1 MSKQT
6 DSLNANRRRFLQL
19 AGGST
24 VALAASGF
32 IPKPLRGLLNPMSVA
47 EAAAANQPADLSWV
61 GTDGWISLPTGPG
74 DASLAPY
81 FPDNYAPTPFN
92 AYIFGFRNV
101 TGMTSTNVLNQKMKA
116 QATAPLFWLD
126 EYDPRPGFGYDFAM
140 ELSNLGLQI
149 RPDLTDAHTLHWHG
163 FRNVIPY
170 FDGEPVGSVSVPPSR
185 TFRYIYRPR
194 DPGTYMYHCHVED
207 VEHVHMGMTGMVFV
221 RPLQNKGS
229 ADPGFQSKYPGV
241 TGIPAGKYAYND
253 LVAPNTTGST
263 AYDREF
269 TILLTEFW
277 AFAHWCDSHIQLPD
291 WTDYRSDFGLING
304 RAYPDTLAPNAV
316 FDLPDP
322 TSADP
327 YIKSPNA
334 VAYRRQA
341 NGEPLI
347 QAGYEH
353 LQYQPLSSLIECNPG
368 ERVLI
373 RFVNLGFTKA
383 SMTLPGIKMRV
394 VGKDA
399 TPMKGRDGTDTSYE
413 TNTINFGAGE
423 AVDAIFTAPGLS
435 AGATVDTY
443 PLYNREYEVA
453 NNRADSGHGG
463 QRTEVR
469 VIAAPL
475 ATQTV
480 PNQLFSV

>member
-1 MSKQT
+1 MSKNS
-6 DSLNANRRRFLQL
+6 DNHSFNRRQFLKL

-24 VALAASGF
+24 ALAAFNGF
-32 IPKPLRGLLNPMSVA
+32 VPKPVRSLLSPISIA
-47 EAAAANQPADLSWV
+47 EAGAVNEVADLSWV
-61 GTDGWISLPTGPG
+61 GTDGWISLPTGAG

-81 FPDNYAPTPFN
+81 FPDNYAPTNFN

-101 TGMTSTNVLNQKMKA
+101 TGLTPENVLNQKNKA
-116 QATAPLFWLD
+116 QATAPLFWVD
-126 EYDPRPGFGYDFAM
+126 QYDPANPYDFAM
-140 ELSNLGLQI
+140 ELSNLGLQM
-149 RPDLTDAHTLHWHG
+149 RPDLVDAHTLHWHG

-170 FDGEPVGSVSVPPSR
+170 FDGEPAGSVSVPPSR
-185 TFRYIYRPR
+185 TFRYVYRPR

-221 RPLQNKGS
+221 RPLQNKGAASIPVARVAGGDAS
-229 ADPGFQSKYPGV
+229 APMG
-241 TGIPAGKYAYND
+241 YAYND
-253 LVAPNTTGST
+253 GVAPGAAGST
-263 AYDREF
+263 AYDREY

-291 WTDYRSDFGLING
+291 WTDYKTDFALING
-304 RAYPDTLAPNAV
+304 RAYPDTLAPNTHFDPATSKNAV
-316 FDLPDP
+316 SYDRLDNGELAVP
-322 TSADP
+322 ADP
-327 YIKSPNA
+327 
-334 VAYRRQA
+334 R
-341 NGEPLI
+341 
-347 QAGYEH
+347 
-353 LQYQPLSSLIECNPG
+353 LQYQPLSALIECNAG

-383 SMTLPGIKMRV
+383 SMTLPGIKLRV

-423 AVDAIFTAPGLS
+423 AVDAIFTAPSL
-435 AGATVDTY
+435 ATGSTIDTY

-453 NNRADSGHGG
+453 NNLATGGHGG

-469 VIAAPL
+469 VYPAGELAA
-475 ATQTV
+475 QTV
-480 PNQLFSV
+480 PNQLFKTV

>member
-1 MSKQT
+1 MSKKT
-6 DSLNANRRRFLQL
+6 DSHSFNRRQFLKL
-19 AGGST
+19 AGGSA
-24 VALAASGF
+24 ALAAASGF
-32 IPKPLRGLLNPMSVA
+32 IPKPVRGLLSPINIA
-47 EAAAANQPADLSWV
+47 EAALANQPADLSWI
-61 GTDGWISLPTGPG
+61 GTDGWISLPTGAG
-74 DASLAPY
+74 DANLAPY
-81 FPDNYAPTPFN
+81 FPDNYAPANLN

-101 TGMTSTNVLNQKMKA
+101 TGLTQTQVLGQKMKA

-126 EYDPRPGFGYDFAM
+126 EFDPSAPYDFAI
-140 ELSNLGLQI
+140 ELTNLGLQI

-170 FDGEPVGSVSVPPSR
+170 FDGEPVGSISVPPSR
-185 TFRYIYRPR
+185 IFRYIYRPR

-221 RPLQNKGS
+221 RPLQNKYGVGAGAAVAPVARS
-229 ADPGFQSKYPGV
+229 AGG
-241 TGIPAGKYAYND
+241 TTAGAPLGYAYND
-253 LVAPNTTGST
+253 GVALNDASST

-277 AFAHWCDSHIQLPD
+277 AYAHWCDSHIQLPD
-291 WTDYRSDFGLING
+291 WTDYKADFGLING
-304 RAYPDTLAPNAV
+304 RAYPDTVAPNSPFDMPDPNNANAYLKSKNAIAYKRDANGDLLAPV
-316 FDLPDP
+316 
-322 TSADP
+322 
-327 YIKSPNA
+327 
-334 VAYRRQA
+334 
-341 NGEPLI
+341 GH
-347 QAGYEH
+347 EH
-353 LQYQPLSSLIECNPG
+353 LKYQPLSSLIECNEG

-423 AVDAIFTAPGLS
+423 AVDAIFTAPAVG
-435 AGATVDTY
+435 TY
-443 PLYNREYEVA
+443 PLYNREYEFA
-453 NNRADSGHGG
+453 NNKNGGHGG

-469 VIAAPL
+469 VSAAGAL
-475 ATQTV
+475 APQTV
-480 PNQLFSV
+480 PNQLFNAV